1 MESPTDLQS
10 SVLTSKSGLLTLGIC
25 GLIWKNIGWKVVG
38 VIAGFY
44 GSFYLYEK
52 LMWTKHAQE
61 RALKR
66 QYARYAS
73 SKIRLI
79 VDLTSGNA
87 SAQVKQELSRYFAQM
102 IHHVHMEKDDIHDRL
117 AELNQTIKHLQISL
131 ERGQKLG
138 KQNEKIDNE
147 LTQYFKQ
154 YFSPESTTN

>member
-1 MESPTDLQS
+1 MNTSTDLQS
-10 SVLTSKSGLLTLGIC
+10 TSILTSKSGLLTLGIC
-25 GLIWKNIGWKVVG
+25 GLIWKNIGWKALG

-44 GSFYLYEK
+44 GSYYLYEK
-52 LMWTKHAQE
+52 LMWTKHAQQ

-66 QYARYAS
+66 QYARYAA

-102 IHHVHMEKDDIHDRL
+102 MHHIHLEKDDLHDRIV
-117 AELNQTIKHLQISL
+117 ELNQTIEHLQISL
-131 ERGQKLG
+131 ERGEKLS
-138 KQNEKIDNE
+138 KQNDKLDHE

-154 YFSPESTTN
+154 YLSTN